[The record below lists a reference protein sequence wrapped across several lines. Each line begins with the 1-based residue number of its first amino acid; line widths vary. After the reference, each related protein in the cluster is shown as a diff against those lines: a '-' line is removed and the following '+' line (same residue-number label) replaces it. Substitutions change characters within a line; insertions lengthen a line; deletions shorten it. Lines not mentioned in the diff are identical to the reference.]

1 MAIDFTT
8 AAEAQAQQN
17 NAGANTETAPITQEY
32 MLTQINNSIKV
43 RVAGGSS
50 YADFNFS
57 IFKSGKYTDLLLYY
71 AGLVEE
77 TNKKEPKPVTEL
89 LQKYEGIETNN
100 PMDGKTWNWWHEN
113 IAEYLRTNGY
123 RWTFLYYRDQELP
136 FGFRVTWSPDESN
149 TETDPI
155 WSARNKEFPYVIL
168 PENRFI
174 LQKAANVEVAE
185 TLPAGQEATSDK
197 LKNFFTI
204 INSKIT
210 NAAQLGNNAVLIPW
224 TAFGPSLDTQ
234 LAIIQLK
241 SNVTVPSGDSGAAV
255 VDPVA
260 IHNLFNYGNLNDTSK
275 TYAFAAYRI
284 YNINEIKESKSGVA
298 PIVFFTTSNA
308 NSEYYMFEPKP
319 APDVDQN
326 GVTDFTL
333 QTLLITGGYSSI
345 VLYADIDNNGDPY
358 CAGVGIGW
366 SQGAAESAA
375 LAYYTAQKNAY
386 DARQIITYN
395 FDDIPSSD
403 EFDTKSHQI
412 NSLYLSKLIQ
422 NTCSQMRGAF
432 EQNERWISILWTD
445 IDSKHPEAVRSKWC
459 NNSTLKFDG
468 NFSTS
473 LYPTP
478 INSIADTG
486 LKGAYNRL
494 MLGYNINDSAI
505 SESNMSNNAKVDAC
519 YIWTYVAYDDVT
531 NGSASNTDR
540 MGEPPENQSCGIAV
554 YLGKKEATEN
564 TIKDAVDKLA
574 KVFDIIHK
582 KKDPAKKDK

>member
-77 TNKKEPKPVTEL
+77 TNKKQPKPVTKEED
-89 LQKYEGIETNN
+89 KYTGISTNN
-100 PMDGKTWNWWHEN
+100 PMDGKTHNWWHEN
-113 IAEYLRTNGY
+113 ISEYLRTNGY

-149 TETDPI
+149 SETNPI
-155 WSARNKEFPYVIL
+155 WSAQNKEFPYVIL

-185 TLPAGQEATSDK
+185 TLPAGQEATSDR

-204 INSKIT
+204 INSKIA

-234 LAIIQLK
+234 LAIIQLN
-241 SNVTVPSGDSGAAV
+241 SNVTVPSGDSSAAV
-255 VDPVA
+255 VDPGA
-260 IHNLFNYGNLNDTSK
+260 IHDLFNYGNLDDEKKVYTS
-275 TYAFAAYRI
+275 AAYRI

-308 NSEYYMFEPKP
+308 NSEYYLFN
-319 APDVDQN
+319 PDPTSDADHN
-326 GVTDFTL
+326 GITDFTL
-333 QTLLITGGYSSI
+333 QTLLTAGGYNST
-345 VLYADIDNNGDPY
+345 VLYADVDSNGDPY
-358 CAGVGIGW
+358 CAGIAIGW
-366 SQGAAESAA
+366 STGAAESAA
-375 LAYYTAQKNAY
+375 KAYYIAQKNAY
-386 DARQIITYN
+386 DARQVIIYN

-403 EFDTKSHQI
+403 EFDTKSYQI

-422 NTCSQMRGAF
+422 NTCSLMREAF
-432 EQNERWISILWTD
+432 ERNERWISILWTD
-445 IDSKHPEAVRSKWC
+445 IDSKHPEAVRLKWYDD
-459 NNSTLKFDG
+459 STLKFDG
-468 NFSTS
+468 KFSTS

-478 INSIADTG
+478 IDSIAGSG

-494 MLGYNINDSAI
+494 MLGYHINDSAI
-505 SESNMSNNAKVDAC
+505 SESSMSNSAKDAC
-519 YIWTYVAYDDVT
+519 YIWTYLAYDDVT
-531 NGSASNTDR
+531 EGSASNTDR
-540 MGEPPENQSCGIAV
+540 MGQPPADQSCGIAV
-554 YLGKKEATEN
+554 YLGKKEATEA
-564 TIKDAVDKLA
+564 TIDEAVDKLG
-574 KVFDIIHK
+574 KVFEKIHK
-582 KKDPAKKDK
+582 KKDPAKKD

>member
-77 TNKKEPKPVTEL
+77 TNKKEPKPATTE
-89 LQKYEGIETNN
+89 QKYTGISTNN
-100 PMDGKTWNWWHEN
+100 PMDGKTHNWWYEN
-113 IAEYLRTNGY
+113 IDQYLRTNGY
-123 RWTFLYYRDQELP
+123 DWTFLYYRDQELP
-136 FGFRVTWSPDESN
+136 FGFRVSWSKDTSN
-149 TETDPI
+149 TETNPI
-155 WSARNKEFPYVIL
+155 WSAKNKEFPYLIL
-168 PENRFI
+168 PENRFV
-174 LQKAANVEVAE
+174 LQKASNIEVAE
-185 TLPAGQEATSDK
+185 TQPAGQEATSDK
-197 LKNFFTI
+197 FKNFFTI
-204 INSKIT
+204 INSKIA

-241 SNVTVPSGDSGAAV
+241 SNVTVPSGDSSAAV
-255 VDPVA
+255 VDPIA
-260 IHNLFNYGNLNDTSK
+260 IHDLFNYGNLDDSNKIYTS
-275 TYAFAAYRI
+275 AAYRI
-284 YNINEIKESKSGVA
+284 YNINEIKESKNGVA

-308 NSEYYMFEPKP
+308 NSDYYMFEPNP
-319 APDVDQN
+319 APDADHN
-326 GVTDFTL
+326 GITDFTL
-333 QTLLITGGYSSI
+333 QTLLTTGGYNSI

-358 CAGVGIGW
+358 CAGIAIGW
-366 SQGAAESAA
+366 TDGAAESAA

-386 DARQIITYN
+386 DARQVITYN

-403 EFDTKSHQI
+403 EFDTKSYQI

-422 NTCSQMRGAF
+422 NTCSLMREAF
-432 EQNERWISILWTD
+432 ERNERWISILWTD
-445 IDSKHPEAVRSKWC
+445 IDSKHPEAVRLKWY

-468 NFSTS
+468 KFSTS
-473 LYPTP
+473 LYSTP
-478 INSIADTG
+478 IDSIAGSG
-486 LKGAYNRL
+486 LKGAYNQL
-494 MLGYNINDSAI
+494 MLGHHINDSAI
-505 SESNMSNNAKVDAC
+505 SKSNMDNNAEVDAC
-519 YIWTYVAYDDVT
+519 YIWTYLAYDDVT
-531 NGSASNTDR
+531 EGGASNTDR
-540 MGEPPENQSCGIAV
+540 MGQPPEDQSCGIAV
-554 YLGKKEATEN
+554 YLGKKKATED
-564 TIKDAVDKLA
+564 TIKDATDKLS
-574 KVFDIIHK
+574 KVFDTIHK